1 MQIRLQTLEHQQ
13 RALEALT
20 RVFDEVDLDT
30 STPPEANIAF
40 NPGDPQIIHNIT
52 QIQSGAHD
60 GIAAIPRP
68 WRRRVDDGVLG
79 VDAKMETGT
88 GKTLVYT
95 QLMYELNRLY
105 GFTKFIVLVPST
117 PIKEGTR
124 SFVQSE
130 YAHKYFTDAY
140 GGRLSLQ
147 LDVLDPQKRSK
158 GRKMFP
164 GAIASFVHGSRLS
177 LGRIS
182 ALLMTDGMLL
192 SRATM
197 GSDYDQT
204 VLGSASVPYEALRQT
219 RPIVIMDE
227 PHRFRRD
234 NKAYQVML
242 DEIRPLA
249 IFRFGATFP
258 KLDRSGKTDYNNL
271 VFNLGA
277 VEAFNE
283 QLVKGVA
290 IQYPADTTGETTR
303 LKLTRLSP
311 QKPKQATFQ
320 NVDTG
325 KPLTFDLGES
335 LSIADGAFAGIT
347 IESIGKTEHP
357 AIKSGVTLSNGQV
370 LATGDTLAAKVYS
383 DTYQSL
389 MMQQALENH
398 FEAEWENFRR
408 ATKVKTLTLFFIDSI
423 ESYRG
428 GDGTA
433 GHLRLR
439 FEELLQAKLTSEI
452 DKRKGDS
459 SPVVKEYV
467 AYLKA
472 SLADV
477 PATNGGYFAADNA
490 TTDEAIQAE
499 VDDILRNKEAL
510 LSFNDTDGTANTR
523 RFLFSK
529 WTLRE
534 GWDNPNVFQ
543 IVKLRS
549 SGSEISKLQEIG
561 RGLRLPVDARGTR
574 LAGEQFYLT
583 YLIDYTERTFADSLV
598 AEINGDSAGGP
609 ASVKELLPKVAA
621 ELGKS
626 ETELLIELLTQG
638 LVDPGMNVVP
648 GRENEL
654 YEAYPSFNQAGLKPD
669 KVRKGGAPTK
679 VGIRPE
685 RYSELKDLWEAVNA
699 KYYLRLDDLSK
710 EEIDACIDA
719 ILESEVYRPV
729 VGRFTQ
735 DTIVHDGEE
744 GLALQTETKSV
755 FDATEAIPYGEWLKL
770 AFAQTY
776 LPIDRIHAGLV
787 RRHAKAV
794 LPVDFFNKATLGEF
808 VIQFMQWMQKEFLE
822 RFSYSRIDGPIG
834 ATALTQADGVPLESI
849 VQGNIGVLRDDGAKV
864 PDKFLYDAFV
874 YDVPK
879 ERATIRDS
887 GLDEVVVFGKIPR
900 RSIRVPLYFG
910 GTTSPDFMYVLKR
923 GDGKLS
929 LNFVV
934 ETKDVEKDSD
944 MRESEQLRMKAAKR
958 FFESMRSEN
967 FDVTFKP
974 QVKRDD
980 IVVLIKQMLAAEEG
994 GGECEG

>member
-13 RALEALT
+13 RALTALT
-20 RVFDEVDLDT
+20 RVFNGVELDVGTPSEANVGFDLD
-30 STPPEANIAF
+30 
-40 NPGDPQIIHNIT
+40 DPQIAHNIAE
-52 QIQSGAHD
+52 IQAGAID
-60 GIAAIPRP
+60 GIDAIPRP
-68 WRRRVDDGVLG
+68 WRGRIDDGVLG

-105 GFTKFIVLVPST
+105 GFTKFIILVPST

-124 SFVQSE
+124 AFIQSE
-130 YAHKYFTDAY
+130 YARKYFADAY

-164 GAIASFVHGSRLS
+164 SSIANFVHGSRLTR
-177 LGRIS
+177 GRIS

-197 GSDYDQT
+197 AADYDQT
-204 VLGSASVPYEALRQT
+204 VLGTASVPYEALRQT

-227 PHRFRRD
+227 PHRFRRE
-234 NKAYQVML
+234 NKAYQAII
-242 DEIRPLA
+242 DDIQPLA
-249 IFRFGATFP
+249 VFRFGATFP
-258 KLDRSGKTDYNNL
+258 KLDKGGKTDYNNL

-290 IQYPADTTGETTR
+290 VQYPVDTTDETTR
-303 LKLTRLSP
+303 LKVTSLSAR
-311 QKPKQATFQ
+311 KPKQATFQ
-320 NVDTG
+320 NLDTG
-325 KPLTFDLGES
+325 KPLTLDLGES

-347 IESIGKTEHP
+347 VESIGKTENP

-370 LATGDTLAAKVYS
+370 LATGDTLVARVYS

-428 GDGTA
+428 NGTH
-433 GHLRLR
+433 GHLRVR
-439 FEELLQAKLTSEI
+439 FEELLATKLTAEI
-452 DKRKGDS
+452 EARRGDL
-459 SPVVKEYV
+459 SPVAQEYV
-467 AYLKA
+467 AFLKA

-477 PATNGGYFAADNA
+477 SATNGGYFAADNSTA
-490 TTDEAIQAE
+490 DEAIRAE

-510 LSFNDTDGTANTR
+510 ISFNGPDGVPNTR

-549 SGSEISKLQEIG
+549 SGSEISKLQEVG
-561 RGLRLPVDARGTR
+561 RGLRLPVDAKGTR

-583 YLIDYTERTFADSLV
+583 YLIDYTERSFADSLV
-598 AEINGDSAGGP
+598 TEINSDAAVGP
-609 ASVKELLPKVAA
+609 TTVKDLLPKVSA
-621 ELGKS
+621 ELGVD
-626 ETELLIELLTQG
+626 ETKLFIELLTKG
-638 LVDPGMNVVP
+638 LVDSDKNLVP
-648 GRENEL
+648 GRESDL
-654 YEAYPSFNQAGLKPD
+654 YEAYPEFNKSGLKPD
-669 KVRKGGAPTK
+669 KVRKDGKPTR
-679 VGIRPE
+679 VGIRAE
-685 RYSELKDLWEAVNA
+685 RYGELKGLWEAVNA
-699 KYYLRLDDLSK
+699 KYFLRLDDLST
-710 EEIDACIDA
+710 EEVDTCIDA

-735 DTIVHDGEE
+735 DTIVQDAEA
-744 GLALQTETKSV
+744 GLVLQSETKRV

-770 AFAQTY
+770 AFKQTY
-776 LPIDRIHAGLV
+776 LPIGRIHAGLV
-787 RRHAKAV
+787 RRNTTSK
-794 LPVDFFNKATLGEF
+794 LPDDFFNKATLGEF
-808 VIQFMQWMQKEFLE
+808 VMRFAEWMQKEFLE
-822 RFSYSRIDGPIG
+822 RFTYSRIDGLIG
-834 ATALTQADGVPLESI
+834 GTALTDADGLPLESI
-849 VQGNIGVLRDDGAKV
+849 VQGNIGVLRDDNEKV

-874 YDVPK
+874 YDSAK
-879 ERATIRDS
+879 EHDTIRDS
-887 GLDEVVVFGKIPR
+887 KLEEVVVYGKIPR
-900 RSIRVPLYFG
+900 RSIKVPLYFG

-923 GDGKLS
+923 DDGKLS
-929 LNFVV
+929 LNFVI
-934 ETKDVEKDSD
+934 ETKDVEKHSD
-944 MRESEQLRMKAAKR
+944 MRESEQLRIAAAKR
-958 FFESMRSEN
+958 FFESMSSASFE
-967 FDVTFKP
+967 VTFRP
-974 QVKRDD
+974 QVKRDE
-980 IVVLIKQMLAAEEG
+980 IAVMIKQLLSDGEGQAEE
-994 GGECEG
+994 